1 MSGATVDFIQDPPV
15 PAFLIKDVLAK
26 LAYIDERVKMA
37 EVSGSGDN
45 IRLIFNSDVSDAEV
59 SALQLRVASMVH
71 AMADGAFEP
80 DLRVLEERKSH
91 VRGGPDPMP
100 ELLARREV
108 VQEGP
113 GYFVL
118 GPLLTQVV
126 SYVET
131 KLLEVAVDM
140 GAIPFRFPAL
150 ISPRYLETVQYFKNF
165 PHSLTF
171 ATHLRGN
178 LPDVQRFAAE
188 ATATTGSVEV
198 DGTVFAPPAAMLAPT
213 VCHHLYLTLSDS
225 ELPAEGLVATAS
237 GNCFRYKSINMVSL
251 ERVWNFSMRE
261 IIFVGGDDHV
271 NARIQEVRE
280 RIRPIFSR

>member
-1 MSGATVDFIQDPPV
+1 
-15 PAFLIKDVLAK
+15 
-26 LAYIDERVKMA
+26 
-37 EVSGSGDN
+37 
-45 IRLIFNSDVSDAEV
+45 
-59 SALQLRVASMVH
+59 
-71 AMADGAFEP
+71 
-80 DLRVLEERKSH
+80 
-91 VRGGPDPMP
+91 
-100 ELLARREV
+100 
-108 VQEGP
+108 
-113 GYFVL
+113 
-118 GPLLTQVV
+118 
-126 SYVET
+126 
-131 KLLEVAVDM
+131 M

-237 GNCFRYKSINMVSL
+237 GNCFRYESINMVSL

-280 RIRPIFSR
+280 RIRPIFRVAESFLSSDHRN